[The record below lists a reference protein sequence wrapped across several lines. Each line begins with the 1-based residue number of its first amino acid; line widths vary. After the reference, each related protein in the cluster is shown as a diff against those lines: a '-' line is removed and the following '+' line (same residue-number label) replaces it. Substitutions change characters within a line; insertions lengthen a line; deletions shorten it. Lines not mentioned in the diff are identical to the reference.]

1 MRRAP
6 ALQRRPV
13 SSDAPIDANDDPL
26 AAVAAWRA
34 RGAGRFDPVRLHF
47 IETLAKRTAAQ
58 RGEARRLLDERLR
71 QLLSAYGEDFEKAV
85 PEAAAATSQPLPRG
99 ALAELVEHIARQSPL
114 PEEAPAPSGAVPAR
128 ATSASLASSV
138 AAAPAELKTMRYF
151 RGTWS
156 RLSADRRLT
165 QSLAKMPEN
174 AGPLNSHHLVHRA
187 LILMRDLSPEYLN
200 RFMTYVDTLLW
211 VEQLQASQASA
222 PAARAEGGK
231 KSGRGKSG

>member
-26 AAVAAWRA
+26 AVVAAWRA

-47 IETLAKRTAAQ
+47 IETLAKRTAVQ
-58 RGEARRLLDERLR
+58 GGEARRLLDGRLR

-85 PEAAAATSQPLPRG
+85 PQTPTAAAQPLPRG

-114 PEEAPAPSGAVPAR
+114 PEEAPAPSGAVPTR
-128 ATSASLASSV
+128 ATSASPASST

-211 VEQLQASQASA
+211 VEQMQVGQASA
-222 PAARAEGGK
+222 PAGRAEGVK
-231 KSGRGKSG
+231 KLGRGKAS

>member
-1 MRRAP
+1 MRQALAP
-6 ALQRRPV
+6 QRRPV

-58 RGEARRLLDERLR
+58 HGEARRLLDERLR
-71 QLLSAYGEDFEKAV
+71 QLLSRYGEDFEKAV
-85 PEAAAATSQPLPRG
+85 PQAPAAAARPLPRS

-222 PAARAEGGK
+222 PTARAEGAR
-231 KSGRGKSG
+231 KSGRGKTP

>member
-1 MRRAP
+1 MRQALAP
-6 ALQRRPV
+6 QRRPV

-71 QLLSAYGEDFEKAV
+71 QLLSAYGEDFGKAV
-85 PEAAAATSQPLPRG
+85 PEAAAATSQPLPRS

-222 PAARAEGGK
+222 PTARAEGAR
-231 KSGRGKSG
+231 KSGRGKTP

>member
-1 MRRAP
+1 M
-6 ALQRRPV
+6 

-47 IETLAKRTAAQ
+47 IETLAKRTAVQ
-58 RGEARRLLDERLR
+58 SGEARRLLDERLR
-71 QLLSAYGEDFEKAV
+71 QLLSAYGEDFGKAV
-85 PEAAAATSQPLPRG
+85 PEAVAAAAQPLPRG

-114 PEEAPAPSGAVPAR
+114 PEAPASSGAAPTR
-128 ATSASLASSV
+128 ATMANS

>member
-1 MRRAP
+1 
-6 ALQRRPV
+6 V

-34 RGAGRFDPVRLHF
+34 RGAERFDPVRLHF
-47 IETLAKRTAAQ
+47 IETLAKRTAVQ
-58 RGEARRLLDERLR
+58 SGEARRLLDERLR

-85 PEAAAATSQPLPRG
+85 PEAVAAVAQPLPRG
-99 ALAELVEHIARQSPL
+99 ALAELVEHIARQSSL
-114 PEEAPAPSGAVPAR
+114 PEEAPAPSDGAVPIR
-128 ATSASLASSV
+128 ASAANS

-211 VEQLQASQASA
+211 VEQMQVGQASA
-222 PAARAEGGK
+222 PTARAEGAR
-231 KSGRGKSG
+231 KSGRGKTP

>member
-1 MRRAP
+1 M
-6 ALQRRPV
+6 

-26 AAVAAWRA
+26 AIVAAWRA
-34 RGAGRFDPVRLHF
+34 RGAERFDPVRLHF

-71 QLLSAYGEDFEKAV
+71 QLLSAYGDDFAKAV
-85 PEAAAATSQPLPRG
+85 PEAAAAAAQPLPRG

-114 PEEAPAPSGAVPAR
+114 PEEAPAPSGGAVPIR
-128 ATSASLASSV
+128 AGAANS

>member
-1 MRRAP
+1 M
-6 ALQRRPV
+6 
-13 SSDAPIDANDDPL
+13 SSDAPTDAHDDPL
-26 AAVAAWRA
+26 AVVAAWRA
-34 RGAGRFDPVRLHF
+34 RGAERFDPVRLHF
-47 IETLAKRTAAQ
+47 IETLAKRTAVQ
-58 RGEARRLLDERLR
+58 GGEARRLLDERLR

-85 PEAAAATSQPLPRG
+85 PEAVAAVAQPLPRG

-114 PEEAPAPSGAVPAR
+114 PEEAPAPSGAVPIR
-128 ATSASLASSV
+128 AGAANS

>member
-1 MRRAP
+1 M
-6 ALQRRPV
+6 
-13 SSDAPIDANDDPL
+13 SSDAPLDANDDPL
-26 AAVAAWRA
+26 AVVAAWRA
-34 RGAGRFDPVRLHF
+34 RGAERFDPVRLHF

-58 RGEARRLLDERLR
+58 GGEARRLLDERLR

-85 PEAAAATSQPLPRG
+85 PQAPAAAAQPSPRG

-114 PEEAPAPSGAVPAR
+114 PEAPAPSGGAVPIR
-128 ATSASLASSV
+128 AGTASP

-200 RFMTYVDTLLW
+200 RFMTHVDTLLW
-211 VEQLQASQASA
+211 VEQWQASQASA
-222 PAARAEGGK
+222 PATRAEGAR
-231 KSGRGKSG
+231 KSGRAKAP

>member
-1 MRRAP
+1 M
-6 ALQRRPV
+6 

-34 RGAGRFDPVRLHF
+34 RGAERFDPVRLHF

-71 QLLSAYGEDFEKAV
+71 QLLSAYGEDFGKAAV
-85 PEAAAATSQPLPRG
+85 PETAAAAAQPLPRG

-114 PEEAPAPSGAVPAR
+114 PEEAPTPSGGAVPIR
-128 ATSASLASSV
+128 ASAASS
-138 AAAPAELKTMRYF
+138 AAAPPELKTMRYF

-211 VEQLQASQASA
+211 VEQMQVGQASA
-222 PAARAEGGK
+222 PAGRAEGVK
-231 KSGRGKSG
+231 KLGRGKAS

>member
-1 MRRAP
+1 MRQAP
-6 ALQRRPV
+6 APQRRPV

-47 IETLAKRTAAQ
+47 IETLAKRTAVQ
-58 RGEARRLLDERLR
+58 SGEARRLLDERLR
-71 QLLSAYGEDFEKAV
+71 QLLSAYGEDFGKAV
-85 PEAAAATSQPLPRG
+85 PEAVAAAAQPLPRG

-114 PEEAPAPSGAVPAR
+114 PEAPASSGAAPTR
-128 ATSASLASSV
+128 ATMANS

>member
-1 MRRAP
+1 MSND
-6 ALQRRPV
+6 ALV
-13 SSDAPIDANDDPL
+13 DANDDPL
-26 AAVAAWRA
+26 AVVAAWRA
-34 RGAGRFDPVRLHF
+34 RGAERFDPVRLHF
-47 IETLAKRTAAQ
+47 IETLAKRTAVQ

-71 QLLSAYGEDFEKAV
+71 QLLSAYGEDFGKAV
-85 PEAAAATSQPLPRG
+85 PQAPAAAARPLPRS

-114 PEEAPAPSGAVPAR
+114 PEEAPAPSGSAVPAR
-128 ATSASLASSV
+128 ATSASPAPSAA

-222 PAARAEGGK
+222 PTARAEGAR
-231 KSGRGKSG
+231 KSGRGKTP

>member
-1 MRRAP
+1 
-6 ALQRRPV
+6 
-13 SSDAPIDANDDPL
+13 
-26 AAVAAWRA
+26 
-34 RGAGRFDPVRLHF
+34 
-47 IETLAKRTAAQ
+47 
-58 RGEARRLLDERLR
+58 
-71 QLLSAYGEDFEKAV
+71 
-85 PEAAAATSQPLPRG
+85 
-99 ALAELVEHIARQSPL
+99 
-114 PEEAPAPSGAVPAR
+114 
-128 ATSASLASSV
+128 
-138 AAAPAELKTMRYF
+138 MRYF

-222 PAARAEGGK
+222 PAARAEGAR
-231 KSGRGKSG
+231 KSGRGKTP

>member
-1 MRRAP
+1 
-6 ALQRRPV
+6 V

-71 QLLSAYGEDFEKAV
+71 QLLSAYGEDFGKAV
-85 PEAAAATSQPLPRG
+85 PEAAAATSQPLPRS

-211 VEQLQASQASA
+211 VEQMQVGQASA
-222 PAARAEGGK
+222 AAGRAEGVK
-231 KSGRGKSG
+231 KLGRGKAS